1 VFGLNKLLSVSA
13 GKWFVSTRGLSS
25 VLSLTLALSYTKILG
40 LEKRSILTFIMVS
53 AVILTT
59 LLTSGISLALRNKPR
74 SEIRDEE
81 FSGYIIIIGFAG
93 LMVATINCA
102 LLSVYSYVKVDIPPA
117 IYLICF
123 FYSLLSCANLG
134 YQDALLALGQIK
146 LAAFFDILTIVLQGI
161 TLAFLAFISQTSLIV
176 SVFIAFIFSYSLISF
191 ATVSIIFTK
200 IDFSVSSIKS
210 GAKSLVLQ
218 SKSQQVFGIA
228 NGLADRIDRF
238 IIGLMLP
245 VTFLAKYALL
255 SSLISFARFLPDSA
269 LKMRLHKIH
278 KGEKTKD
285 FSYSVRSFFFICLL
299 GICLVFSAQLMLFFF
314 FGPQWLLPLSVSAL
328 LVTQEILRG
337 NFQLRGIKLIASGH
351 QVIMQKISL
360 LLILLSLALIP
371 SATIF
376 IGIWGAPLAMVTV
389 YFVCTVLVEI
399 QFKRHPHV
407 A

>member
-1 VFGLNKLLSVSA
+1 
-13 GKWFVSTRGLSS
+13 
-25 VLSLTLALSYTKILG
+25 
-40 LEKRSILTFIMVS
+40 
-53 AVILTT
+53 
-59 LLTSGISLALRNKPR
+59 
-74 SEIRDEE
+74 
-81 FSGYIIIIGFAG
+81 
-93 LMVATINCA
+93 
-102 LLSVYSYVKVDIPPA
+102 
-117 IYLICF
+117 
-123 FYSLLSCANLG
+123 
-134 YQDALLALGQIK
+134 
-146 LAAFFDILTIVLQGI
+146 
-161 TLAFLAFISQTSLIV
+161 
-176 SVFIAFIFSYSLISF
+176 
-191 ATVSIIFTK
+191 
-200 IDFSVSSIKS
+200 
-210 GAKSLVLQ
+210 
-218 SKSQQVFGIA
+218 
-228 NGLADRIDRF
+228 
-238 IIGLMLP
+238 MLP

-278 KGEKTKD
+278 KGERIQD
-285 FSYSVRSFFFICLL
+285 FSYSVRSFFFICFL
-299 GICLVFSAQLMLFFF
+299 GICLIFSAQLILFFF

-376 IGIWGAPLAMVTV
+376 VGIWGAPLAMITV